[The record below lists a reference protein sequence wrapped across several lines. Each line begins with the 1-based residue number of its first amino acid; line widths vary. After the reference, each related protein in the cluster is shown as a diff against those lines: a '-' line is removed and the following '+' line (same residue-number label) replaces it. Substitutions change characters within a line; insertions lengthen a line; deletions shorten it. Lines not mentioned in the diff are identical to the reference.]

1 MKVWD
6 IYTRLWHWL
15 LVCGIFFQWLSAEIL
30 DDQMQNHAL
39 MGYTLLGMMIFRL
52 CWGFIGPEAIRFSRF
67 VPSWHTLTHYVSSSN
82 KHIHVSHNP
91 VGALAVIAFIGL
103 ITMQAISGFFMEDE
117 IFFTGPLYNW
127 LSASTTSL
135 IAEVHDIAFTGILLL
150 ITIHIIAVIY
160 HRFKH
165 EPFIITAMVSG
176 NKPLANPYPIL
187 ATFQLHLRAWF
198 CIGFSILI
206 VWLMV
211 NHLPDWLGV
220 EADFY

>member
-15 LVCGIFFQWLSAEIL
+15 LVLGIFFQWLSGEVL
-30 DDQMQNHAL
+30 DSQMQNHAL

-52 CWGFIGPEAIRFSRF
+52 CWGLIGPEAVRFTRF
-67 VPSWHTLTHYVSSSN
+67 VPSWTTLRSYITKSN
-82 KHIHVSHNP
+82 KAIFVSHNP
-91 VGALAVIAFIGL
+91 LGALAVLAFIVL
-103 ITMQAISGFFMEDE
+103 ITLQAASGFFMEDE

-135 IAEVHDIAFTGILLL
+135 IAEMHEIAFTGILLL
-150 ITIHIIAVIY
+150 IAIHIFAVIY

-165 EPFIITAMVSG
+165 EPFIVKAMVTG
-176 NKPLANPYPIL
+176 NKPLTNPFQPL
-187 ATFQLHLRAWF
+187 PTVQLHIRAWL
-198 CIGFSILI
+198 CIAVSIII
-206 VWLMV
+206 VWLLV
-211 NHLPDWLGV
+211 NHLPGWLGV